1 MNSLKSSGT
10 LKLAVVKK
18 EMEKLPFVV
27 TPDSSFLNQIEL
39 HEKNFT
45 IRLIVSNKLC
55 TTKTKYYFNDGR

>member
-18 EMEKLPFVV
+18 EIEKLPFVV
-27 TPDSSFLNQIEL
+27 KSKSSFLNQIEL
-39 HEKNFT
+39 HEKIFT

-55 TTKTKYYFNDGR
+55 TAKTKYYFNDGR